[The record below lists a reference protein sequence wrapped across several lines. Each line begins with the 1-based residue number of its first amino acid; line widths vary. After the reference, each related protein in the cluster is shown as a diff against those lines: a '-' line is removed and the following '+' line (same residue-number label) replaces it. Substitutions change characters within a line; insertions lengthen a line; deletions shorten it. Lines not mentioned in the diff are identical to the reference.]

1 MDMMAIAEAGG
12 EDYEDAG
19 EEWIVWTAANDVM
32 AVSKALE
39 EQGIQVQGLRDHR
52 GLDHPDGGLRYRR
65 QEGPAPHRRSSTTSR
80 TSTAP
85 WT

>member
-1 MDMMAIAEAGG
+1 MSCLRKYRSRQRSFSCDGNPEED

-39 EQGIQVQGLRDHR
+39 EQGIHRCPPLRSPAAR
-52 GLDHPDGGLRYRR
+52 HP
-65 QEGPAPHRRSSTTSR
+65 GPQ
-80 TSTAP
+80 
-85 WT
+85 